1 MKIRAAGLESLSSAA
16 LLAATREL
24 ARKSHVLE
32 AELLVHLGE
41 IDERKLYLACAHSSM
56 FAFCMAE
63 LGFSEAAAY
72 DRIMVARAGRR
83 LPALLDAASSGRV
96 HLTGLRLLVPHLT
109 EANQETLLAQAAG
122 KSKREIEELVAR
134 VAPQEPGPM
143 VVSRAPEQRVVE
155 VSAHTRSAP
164 SAAPAGSGVPPAPG
178 LFWTAA
184 NGGSSYEQRD
194 APQPPRRHRPSFVPI
209 GADLF
214 QIQFTASTAFRDK
227 VVEAQ
232 GLLRHRVLDG
242 DLESILGRA
251 LDLLIVQVKK
261 ERFGV
266 GRRARKAAT
275 EAEMRPADGT
285 SSRHIPDAIK
295 RAVYERDGGR
305 CTFTDERGRR
315 CEETSGLVF
324 DHVEGFARTHR
335 HTVEGIRLLCRAH
348 NQFVAEQMYG
358 RAFMEKA
365 RERREV
371 PEVGGTDSPAG
382 TPKKPAHPPATDE
395 QTPSMSTKTGEQ
407 GTVAAPSTAGSGGA
421 AQSAPAQG
429 GSPATRAGTSSGP
442 SAAAGA
448 MLTEV
453 SDSGRTERSGSALA
467 AEEPRD
473 VLAAESP
480 PPDARGAT
488 SGLGLLQRGDDGVE
502 QGAVGLDGD
511 ALRVELEAAEA
522 AQLFAAA
529 GVAGAAVEE
538 LREDGA
544 GPQGLAGDLLAAD
557 VDAAVVRR
565 DGEHALAEEVAVV
578 AVHGADQPAS
588 AAAHQVGRRFRRS

>member
-63 LGFSEAAAY
+63 LRFSEAAAY

-134 VAPQEPGPM
+134 VAPQEPGPV

-164 SAAPAGSGVPPAPG
+164 SAAGASGSGVPPGPG
-178 LFWTAA
+178 LFPAPWPSSSA
-184 NGGSSYEQRD
+184 SSYDQRD
-194 APQPPRRHRPSFVPI
+194 APQPPRRHRPSFVPVS
-209 GADLF
+209 ADLF
-214 QIQFTASTAFRDK
+214 QIQFTASRAFRDK
-227 VVEAQ
+227 VVETQ
-232 GLLRHRVLDG
+232 GLLRHRVPDG

-266 GRRARKAAT
+266 GRRTRKAAT
-275 EAEMRPADGT
+275 EAELKPADET

-335 HTVEGIRLLCRAH
+335 RTVEGIRLLCRAH

-365 RERREV
+365 RERREAAD
-371 PEVGGTDSPAG
+371 VGGTDSPSAT
-382 TPKKPAHPPATDE
+382 TPP
-395 QTPSMSTKTGEQ
+395 
-407 GTVAAPSTAGSGGA
+407 
-421 AQSAPAQG
+421 
-429 GSPATRAGTSSGP
+429 TRAGTSSGP
-442 SAAAGA
+442 SAPAGRA
-448 MLTEV
+448 DRRQLV
-453 SDSGRTERSGSALA
+453 PARVRGR
-467 AEEPRD
+467 
-473 VLAAESP
+473 P
-480 PPDARGAT
+480 PPPV
-488 SGLGLLQRGDDGVE
+488 QC
-502 QGAVGLDGD
+502 
-511 ALRVELEAAEA
+511 
-522 AQLFAAA
+522 
-529 GVAGAAVEE
+529 
-538 LREDGA
+538 
-544 GPQGLAGDLLAAD
+544 
-557 VDAAVVRR
+557 
-565 DGEHALAEEVAVV
+565 
-578 AVHGADQPAS
+578 
-588 AAAHQVGRRFRRS
+588 

>member
-1 MKIRAAGLESLSSAA
+1 
-16 LLAATREL
+16 
-24 ARKSHVLE
+24 
-32 AELLVHLGE
+32 
-41 IDERKLYLACAHSSM
+41 
-56 FAFCMAE
+56 
-63 LGFSEAAAY
+63 
-72 DRIMVARAGRR
+72 
-83 LPALLDAASSGRV
+83 
-96 HLTGLRLLVPHLT
+96 
-109 EANQETLLAQAAG
+109 
-122 KSKREIEELVAR
+122 
-134 VAPQEPGPM
+134 
-143 VVSRAPEQRVVE
+143 
-155 VSAHTRSAP
+155 
-164 SAAPAGSGVPPAPG
+164 
-178 LFWTAA
+178 
-184 NGGSSYEQRD
+184 
-194 APQPPRRHRPSFVPI
+194 
-209 GADLF
+209 LF
-214 QIQFTASTAFRDK
+214 QIQFTASRAFRDK
-227 VVEAQ
+227 VVETQ
-232 GLLRHRVLDG
+232 GLLRHRVPDG

-266 GRRARKAAT
+266 GRRTRKAAT
-275 EAEMRPADGT
+275 EAELKPADET

-365 RERREV
+365 RERREGAD
-371 PEVGGTDSPAG
+371 VGGTESPAG
-382 TPKKPAHPPATDE
+382 TPKKPAQNPPATDE
-395 QTPSMSTKTGEQ
+395 QTPSMSTQTGEQ
-407 GTVAAPSTAGSGGA
+407 GTIAAPSTAGSGGA

-473 VLAAESP
+473 VLAAEEPRDVLAAEEPRDVRAAEEPRDVLAAERSP
-480 PPDARGAT
+480 PADARGAT
-488 SGLGLLQRGDDGVE
+488 SGLGLLQRRDDGVE

-544 GPQGLAGDLLAAD
+544 GAQGLAGDLLAAD
-557 VDAAVVRR
+557 VDAAVVGR

-578 AVHGADQPAS
+578 AVHGADQAAS
-588 AAAHQVGRRFRRS
+588 AAAHQIGRRFRRS

>member
-24 ARKSHVLE
+24 VRKSHVLE

-41 IDERKLYLACAHSSM
+41 IDERKLYLACAHPSM
-56 FAFCMAE
+56 FAFCVGE

-109 EANQETLLAQAAG
+109 EANQEILLAQAAG

-134 VAPQEPGPM
+134 VAPQEPAPALAA
-143 VVSRAPEQRVVE
+143 RAPEQGVVE

-164 SAAPAGSGVPPAPG
+164 SAAPTGSGVPPAPG

-184 NGGSSYEQRD
+184 NGGSFYEQRD

-209 GADLF
+209 GADQF
-214 QIQFTASTAFRDK
+214 QIQFTASSAFRDK

-266 GRRARKAAT
+266 GRRARKAAA
-275 EAEMRPADGT
+275 EAEMRSADGT

-365 RERREV
+365 RERREAAD
-371 PEVGGTDSPAG
+371 VGGTDSPSAT
-382 TPKKPAHPPATDE
+382 TPP
-395 QTPSMSTKTGEQ
+395 
-407 GTVAAPSTAGSGGA
+407 
-421 AQSAPAQG
+421 
-429 GSPATRAGTSSGP
+429 TRAGTSSGT

-448 MLTEV
+448 LLMEV

-473 VLAAESP
+473 VLAAEEPRDVVAAEDPRDVVAAEEPRDVLAAERSP

-488 SGLGLLQRGDDGVE
+488 SGLGLFQRWDDGVE
-502 QGAVGLDGD
+502 ESAVGLDGD
-511 ALRVELEAAEA
+511 ALRVELEAAQA

-529 GVAGAAVEE
+529 GVSGAAVEQ
-538 LREDGA
+538 LREDGTGA
-544 GPQGLAGDLLAAD
+544 EGLAGDLLAAD
-557 VDAAVVRR
+557 VDAAVVGG
-565 DGEHALAEEVAVV
+565 DGEHAVAEEVAIV

-588 AAAHQVGRRFRRS
+588 AAAHQVGRRFGRSESGDWTEDFVLVE